1 MVLVTNCKS
10 FARVFFRLPLS
21 LSLSICVNSLF
32 WVSIFFGGGGGS
44 GALIISEAQQFA
56 NHSIVQIILKQFC
69 ALLDVFMNM
78 RNNFKH

>member
-1 MVLVTNCKS
+1 MNCKS
-10 FARVFFRLPLS
+10 FFSFASLSLSLS

-32 WVSIFFGGGGGS
+32 WVSLGGGWVGS
-44 GALIISEAQQFA
+44 GALISSEAQQFA

-78 RNNFKH
+78 RNDFKH